1 MIRPVHR
8 TKRRHP
14 AVDCLHLGMLVML
27 VCLSARIVCGQVPT
41 DSLLNSLHP
50 SADVNDYAGILTSE
64 QKATLEER
72 CKQLRSQSGAQ
83 LAVVTV
89 KSLDGGQID
98 DFANKL
104 FSRWGI
110 GEQGKNNGLLLLVA
124 MEDRKARVEVG
135 YGLEPVLPDAFA
147 GRILDQDLFPAFKQ
161 KRYFDGLQAA
171 VNHLCEVVERGE
183 PATAAERRG
192 DREMALGE
200 KLIMTGFLSLFVAA
214 GSFIVGA
221 ALRKRIVPQ
230 IFFGS
235 IYAGLPL
242 LIGYMAVGLLAPIVL
257 LPVGLL
263 MVILGWRVAPG
274 LMSGSRGSSSPNWTW
289 TDSSGSSGGSGG
301 GGFSSDWGGFGG
313 GSSGGGGAS
322 GGW

>member
-1 MIRPVHR
+1 MIAPVYRLKR
-8 TKRRHP
+8 TLL
-14 AVDCLHLGMLVML
+14 ALGCLQLGLLVML
-27 VCLSARIVCGQVPT
+27 GGLMSERIVYGQIPT
-41 DSLLNSLHP
+41 DSLLNSLRP
-50 SADVNDYAGILTSE
+50 SADVNDYAGILTAE
-64 QKATLEER
+64 QKAVLEAR
-72 CKQLRSQSGAQ
+72 CKELRSKSGAQ

-89 KSLDGGQID
+89 KSLAGGQID

-147 GRILDQDLFPAFKQ
+147 GSILDQDLFPAFKQ

-171 VNHLCEVVERGE
+171 VNHLCDVVERGE

-214 GSFIVGA
+214 GSFIGGA
-221 ALRKRIVPQ
+221 CLRTRVVPQ
-230 IFFGS
+230 ILFGL
-235 IYAGLPL
+235 IFAGMPL
-242 LIGYMAVGLLAPIVL
+242 STGYLVAGSLAPIVHIPL
-257 LPVGLL
+257 GLL
-263 MVILGWRVAPG
+263 MGIWGWKVAPG

-289 TDSSGSSGGSGG
+289 IDSSGSSGG